1 MSLDLVKRVA
11 HSMPWAP
18 WLPIG
23 VLVALIAWMITDL
36 EPNFASRQLYLR
48 AGLLLAAI
56 GFSFA
61 FDDPAAATTD
71 PTPAPLRRRRLLRL
85 VLSLVPW
92 SAVIAAVMWAGTH
105 GGAVAIW
112 TTSADDL
119 EPGLPIGRLLLEG
132 ATMVT
137 WGLAVAS
144 LIAKRWDDEPGK
156 VASAALLAIYAGGWM
171 VPERWKPWAH
181 PIDPRW
187 ATALPWWWA
196 ALLLGFMV
204 TLILSWE
211 SRRGRHRAD
220 SSRANKQDSDQSR
233 PLAATGR

>member
-1 MSLDLVKRVA
+1 MPLDLVKRVA

-18 WLPIG
+18 WLPVG
-23 VLVALIAWMITDL
+23 FLVALLVWMITDL
-36 EPNFASRQLYLR
+36 EPDFASRQLYIR

-85 VLSLVPW
+85 VLALVPW
-92 SAVIAAVMWAGTH
+92 SAVIAVLMWAGTH
-105 GGAVAIW
+105 GSAVPVWA
-112 TTSADDL
+112 TSADAL
-119 EPGLPIGRLLLEG
+119 EAELPIGRLLLEG

-156 VASAALLAIYAGGWM
+156 AASAALLAIYAGGWM
-171 VPERWKPWAH
+171 VPGRWKPWAH
-181 PIDPRW
+181 PTDPRW

-196 ALLLGFMV
+196 ALLLGFVV

-211 SRRGRHRAD
+211 SRRGRHWAI
-220 SSRANKQDSDQSR
+220 SSPANKQDSDQSGAM
-233 PLAATGR
+233 AATPR